1 MFKELRSRIKPKP
14 PKIVT
19 IPPRVRIGHLKTL
32 LNETDYKIIKCSEYQ
47 LNQLPLPYDIA
58 TLHSQRQAIRDE
70 INLLEN
76 EVNG

>member
-1 MFKELRSRIKPKP
+1 MFKELRNRIIPKP
-14 PKIVT
+14 PKIIT
-19 IPPRVRIGHLKTL
+19 IPPIVKIESLKARL
-32 LNETDYKIIKCSEYQ
+32 DETDYKIIKCSEYQ